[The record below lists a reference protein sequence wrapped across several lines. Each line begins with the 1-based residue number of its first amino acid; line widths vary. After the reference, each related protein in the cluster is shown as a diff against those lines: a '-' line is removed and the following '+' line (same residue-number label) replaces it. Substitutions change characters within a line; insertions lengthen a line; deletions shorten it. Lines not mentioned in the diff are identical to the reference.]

1 MPSVNRYP
9 NGSSPVIET
18 SSAHFKHVTVTRVQT
33 NPLIIVGLTSTLSW
47 PHFLQCRS
55 SSHSFSCLTWK
66 PTTFR
71 FWRSFRSSSVASSS
85 RLRRSRSARTS
96 KDIKASNYSQNYD
109 LTFIIA
115 PFSCLQLLGLLLMF
129 FSQFFHALSF
139 LLEGHFRMNKWF
151 STTKRNPERKQFLSV
166 NYHIFDIMHHI
177 SLTELWTSERESF
190 HISLREFLPKA

>member
-1 MPSVNRYP
+1 M
-9 NGSSPVIET
+9 IET

-129 FSQFFHALSF
+129 FTQFFQALSF
-139 LLEGHFRMNKWF
+139 FREGHFWVNKYFLATEWK
-151 STTKRNPERKQFLSV
+151 SRKKNNLSV
-166 NYHIFDIMHHI
+166 NYHIFWYNASYQFDRA
-177 SLTELWTSERESF
+177 LNFQKRNLVTF
-190 HISLREFLPKA
+190 HSDSP